1 METIK
6 QIHEYNGLQIA
17 EITKAAHSELMR
29 YWNED
34 EPRDIVF
41 PDENITDYIC
51 WIEKD
56 QTWDAI
62 CVSKGKTELLMFGE
76 EFNNKEYAFK
86 WLANEYEDTD
96 ELKEEDRKR
105 AKEIW
110 ELAQELAKE
119 RYEEETTDGAWD
131 EADKYEREDYVFT
144 EYFKLKGMQ
153 I

>member
-1 METIK
+1 MNAIK
-6 QIHEYNGLQIA
+6 QIHEYNGFKIA
-17 EITKAAHSELMR
+17 EITEEAHSELMR
-29 YWNED
+29 YWTE
-34 EPRDIVF
+34 ESRDIEL
-41 PDENITDYIC
+41 PDSNITDYIC

-62 CVSKGKTELLMFGE
+62 CAFKGKDDVLMFGE
-76 EFNNKEYAFK
+76 SFNNKEYAFK
-86 WLANEYEDTD
+86 WIADEYVDIE

-105 AKEIW
+105 AREIW
-110 ELAQELAKE
+110 ELAQKLAKE